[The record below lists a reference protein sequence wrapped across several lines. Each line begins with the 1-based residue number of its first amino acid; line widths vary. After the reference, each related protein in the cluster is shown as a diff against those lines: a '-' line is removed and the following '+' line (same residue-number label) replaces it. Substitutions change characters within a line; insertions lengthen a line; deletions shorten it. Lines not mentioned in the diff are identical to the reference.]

1 MDLNSIKLE
10 DKKQEIQIKK
20 RQLELNML
28 EEQVN
33 RLKRLEGLARQELA
47 SVELGEEAQPEVK
60 IANRSASANGKR
72 QDQNNEEEQDKK
84 KIAQLLRQLDQNNE
98 DIYQNKLEIRDFK
111 E

>member
-33 RLKRLEGLARQELA
+33 RKNVSRVL
-47 SVELGEEAQPEVK
+47 
-60 IANRSASANGKR
+60 
-72 QDQNNEEEQDKK
+72 QDRN
-84 KIAQLLRQLDQNNE
+84 
-98 DIYQNKLEIRDFK
+98 
-111 E
+111 